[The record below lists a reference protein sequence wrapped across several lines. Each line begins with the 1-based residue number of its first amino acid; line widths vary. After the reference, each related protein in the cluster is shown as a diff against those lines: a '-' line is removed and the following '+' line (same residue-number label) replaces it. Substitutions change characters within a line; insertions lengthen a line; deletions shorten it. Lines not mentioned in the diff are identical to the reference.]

1 MLRGLLSLAIPQ
13 YFQASLSCLQL
24 LQPANPHTRPG
35 KNRLFLNLRRKK
47 AMKKVPAIS
56 TSDSKAVLGWPR
68 GFSCPDCPE
77 VLLLS
82 GTSMVVAQV
91 ILVLLLSVSESL
103 EPEQPWRGCS
113 WKIWKSH
120 IGPWAELGPGW
131 MLAGNSLHSRNL
143 S

>member
-1 MLRGLLSLAIPQ
+1 MLRDLSHAIPQ
-13 YFQASLSCLQL
+13 YFQDSLSCLQL
-24 LQPANPHTRPG
+24 LQSANPHTRPG

-77 VLLLS
+77 ALLLS
-82 GTSMVVAQV
+82 GTSMVVAHV
-91 ILVLLLSVSESL
+91 ILLLLLLPASESL
-103 EPEQPWRGCS
+103 EPEQPWSGCS
-113 WKIWKSH
+113 WKIWKGH
-120 IGPWAELGPGW
+120 IGPRAELGPGW
-131 MLAGNSLHSRNL
+131 MLVGYSLPSRNL